1 MELGF
6 FGAAHE
12 VTGSCHMIKVDGIH
26 ILVDCGMEQGPDL
39 YENQSLLVEPE
50 DIDIILLT
58 HAHIDHSGLIPL
70 MYRNGFRGKIYT
82 TNATYDLVS
91 IMLLDSAGIQEF
103 EASWRNRKAK
113 RSGLPE
119 YKPLYETNDALG
131 VLELFTALS
140 YNKKTSIH
148 KGVSI
153 RFTDVGH
160 LLGSASIELWLTEGE
175 EKRKIVFSGDI
186 GNTNQ
191 PILKDPAYTKEAD
204 YVVVEST
211 YGNRVHSEVRPD
223 YKKELTRIFL
233 DTFKRGGNVIIPSFA
248 VGRTQELLYIIREIK
263 EEKLL
268 KDFNDFKVYV
278 DSPLAIEAT
287 NLFTKNTHTC
297 FDDEAQK
304 IVKEGR
310 NPLSFPGLITTVTT
324 EESREINYDTE
335 PKVIISASG
344 MCEAG
349 RIRHHLK
356 HNLWRE
362 ESTILFVGYQA
373 KGTLGRKIID
383 GESFVKL
390 FGEVVNVE
398 AGIEILHGISGHA
411 DMKGLMDWLR
421 GFKKISKKVIVV
433 HGEDEVTDFFAN
445 KIENELKISAFAPY
459 SGEKIDLISGEITV
473 KAGVKKKK
481 RVYEKATGARSR
493 MVFERVLSSVRRL
506 SKVVL
511 KNEGLSNKE
520 LAKLESQINNLAD
533 RWDIR

>member
-1 MELGF
+1 
-6 FGAAHE
+6 
-12 VTGSCHMIKVDGIH
+12 
-26 ILVDCGMEQGPDL
+26 
-39 YENQSLLVEPE
+39 
-50 DIDIILLT
+50 
-58 HAHIDHSGLIPL
+58 
-70 MYRNGFRGKIYT
+70 
-82 TNATYDLVS
+82 
-91 IMLLDSAGIQEF
+91 
-103 EASWRNRKAK
+103 
-113 RSGLPE
+113 
-119 YKPLYETNDALG
+119 
-131 VLELFTALS
+131 
-140 YNKKTSIH
+140 
-148 KGVSI
+148 
-153 RFTDVGH
+153 
-160 LLGSASIELWLTEGE
+160 
-175 EKRKIVFSGDI
+175 
-186 GNTNQ
+186 
-191 PILKDPAYTKEAD
+191 
-204 YVVVEST
+204 
-211 YGNRVHSEVRPD
+211 
-223 YKKELTRIFL
+223 
-233 DTFKRGGNVIIPSFA
+233 

-287 NLFTKNTHTC
+287 NLFTKNIHTC

-398 AGIEILHGISGHA
+398 AGIEILQGISGHA

-481 RVYEKATGARSR
+481 RVYEKAAGARSR